1 VNTTT
6 RDLQT
11 CTSCDRAAFGVG
23 GAAGGSSE
31 GTLAVQRL
39 IREECVQLASV
50 RDRRMVP
57 ISTLMHDPRPERGLP
72 VRSL

>member
-1 VNTTT
+1 MNTTT

-57 ISTLMHDPRPERGLP
+57 ISTVTHVPRPQDELHQRK
-72 VRSL
+72 